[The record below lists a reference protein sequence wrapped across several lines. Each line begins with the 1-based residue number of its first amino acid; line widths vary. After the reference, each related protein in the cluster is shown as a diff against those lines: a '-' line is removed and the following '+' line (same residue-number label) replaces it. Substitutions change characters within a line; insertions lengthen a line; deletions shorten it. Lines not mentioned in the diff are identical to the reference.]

1 MRKEELTFYKEYEQF
16 YAMAGK
22 SEAFA
27 EFCREAFGDDFSQD
41 GFSDWRQA
49 ERILKLIDSGREFH
63 VLDVGCGNGK
73 LLKWIHGKTGAWVH
87 GFDYSANAIA
97 EAKRGADESADFI
110 EGCIS
115 EVDFPKDSFDLVIS
129 MDTMYFAPDMSAFI
143 DQIMSWLKKDGT
155 LFVCYQEGDVMPK
168 TEDAHSTVFARA
180 LASKGIGYEVE
191 DLTRESYEIL
201 RRKKVVALKHED
213 AFRRE
218 RNDEWFEMLI
228 GQAAYADEPYE
239 SYSRKLA
246 RYAYTVRKPEKYVSR

>member
-1 MRKEELTFYKEYEQF
+1 MRKEELTFYNEYEQF
-16 YAMAGK
+16 YSMAGK

-73 LLKWIHGKTGAWVH
+73 LLKWIHGKTGARVH

-97 EAKRGADESADFI
+97 EAKRGADGDGEFI
-110 EGCIS
+110 EGCIG
-115 EVDFPKDSFDLVIS
+115 EVDFPKESFDLVIS

-143 DQIMSWLKKDGT
+143 EQIISWLKKDGT

-180 LASKGIGYEVE
+180 LASKGISYEVE

-201 RRKKVVALKHED
+201 KKKKEVALKLED
-213 AFRRE
+213 AFRKE
-218 RNDEWFEMLI
+218 GNDEWFEMLI

-246 RYAYTVRKPEKYVSR
+246 RYAYTVRKLE